1 MTDDQPSGGSAPCFA
16 HMVVGGYSIDP
27 DTWQDVSR
35 FRRAERTRLLAA
47 RALSSTAR
55 QSATDTLIQ
64 ALVSEVPFVSGS
76 KLAVYWPI
84 RGEPDLRE
92 WMISAHKAGVAVLLP
107 VVTEKGAPLEFHH
120 WQPDCRMARGIW
132 NILVPADGAPD
143 VPDIVVS
150 PLVGVDQQLYRLGN
164 GGGYYDRTL
173 ALLSPTPRVI
183 GVGFDGCRLPSVF
196 PMPWDIRMDTVI
208 LSNGDIYHLSDD

>member
-27 DTWQDVSR
+27 DTWRDVSR

-173 ALLSPTPRVI
+173 ALLSPAPRVI